1 MFGAGPRATAE
12 SSVLG
17 RELLDCPG
25 QEAELVTLG
34 VSEHHP
40 RHVRSL
46 ANIDRAGAE
55 GEQPIEFLGGGA
67 AVGTQID
74 VKPGGTASA
83 QPTAGAGASNAYIVV
98 LNDGTASGAVA
109 SEHGHRYGADVGR
122 IYRSA
127 LKGYSAHMG
136 ASAAAR
142 VAEDPQVAFVQLD
155 GVVHATR
162 RTTRGKPTPRTQTIP
177 TGINRADAELSP
189 TAAIDGVD
197 TRVNVD
203 VAVIDTGVDL
213 DHPDLNVFTAGV
225 KNCSTGTSEDDG
237 NGHGTHVSGTIG
249 ALDNTQGVVGMA
261 PGARIWPVR
270 VLDNRGSG
278 TFSAIVCGIDYVTA
292 HASEIEVANMS
303 LGGTGS
309 DDGNCGNTN
318 GDAMHKAICNSV
330 AAGITYVV
338 AAGNSAADAST
349 FVPAA
354 YDEVITV
361 SALADFN
368 GLPGGGAPSTCRAD
382 VDDTF
387 ADFSN
392 YGADVDI
399 IAPGV
404 CIYSTWKGGGYNT
417 ISGTSMASP
426 HVAGGAALYK
436 ANNPTATPAQVKAA
450 LRSAGTTNWNN
461 SDDPDGIK
469 EPLLNVS
476 TF

>member
-1 MFGAGPRATAE
+1 MRQ
-12 SSVLG
+12 S
-17 RELLDCPG
+17 LLV
-25 QEAELVTLG
+25 AAAASTMLV
-34 VSEHHP
+34 
-40 RHVRSL
+40 
-46 ANIDRAGAE
+46 
-55 GEQPIEFLGGGA
+55 A
-67 AVGTQID
+67 AL
-74 VKPGGTASA
+74 GGTASA
-83 QPTAGAGASNAYIVV
+83 RPASVADTSNGYIVV
-98 LNDGTASGAVA
+98 LNDSAAPAKVA
-109 SEHGHRYGADVGR
+109 SDHATKYGAEVDYL
-122 IYRSA
+122 YRAA
-127 LKGYSAHMG
+127 LKGYAAHMS

-142 VAEDPQVAFVQLD
+142 LADDSRVLFVQRD
-155 GVVHATR
+155 GLVHATA
-162 RTTRGKPTPRTQTIP
+162 QTIP

-189 TAAIDGVD
+189 TAAIDGLD
-197 TRVNVD
+197 ERVNVD

-213 DHPDLNVFTAGV
+213 DHPDLNVYTAGA
-225 KNCSTGTSEDDG
+225 KNCSTGRSADDG

-270 VLDNRGSG
+270 VLNKSGSG
-278 TFSAIVCGIDYVTA
+278 TFSQIVCGIDYVTA

-330 AAGITYVV
+330 VAGITYVV

>member
-1 MFGAGPRATAE
+1 MRKSTTATLA
-12 SSVLG
+12 VTTLLALG
-17 RELLDCPG
+17 
-25 QEAELVTLG
+25 
-34 VSEHHP
+34 S
-40 RHVRSL
+40 
-46 ANIDRAGAE
+46 
-55 GEQPIEFLGGGA
+55 
-67 AVGTQID
+67 
-74 VKPGGTASA
+74 TALSA
-83 QPTAGAGASNAYIVV
+83 QAAPMSASGSDRSGAYIVV
-98 LNDGTASGAVA
+98 LNDATAPAEVA
-109 SEHGHRYGADVGR
+109 SDHSAKHGVEVDYL
-122 IYRSA
+122 YRAA
-127 LKGYSAHMG
+127 LKGYAAHM
-136 ASAAAR
+136 SATAAER
-142 VAEDPQVAFVQLD
+142 VANDPRVQFVQRD
-155 GVVHATR
+155 GVVHASAQ
-162 RTTRGKPTPRTQTIP
+162 TTP
-177 TGINRADAELSP
+177 TGINRADADLSP
-189 TAAIDGVD
+189 TAKINGLDE
-197 TRVNVD
+197 RVNVD

-213 DHPDLNVFTAGV
+213 DHPDLNVYTAGA
-225 KNCSTGTSEDDG
+225 KNCSTGSSADDG
-237 NGHGTHVSGTIG
+237 NGHGSHVAGTIG
-249 ALDNTQGVVGMA
+249 AIDNTNGVVGMA

-292 HASEIEVANMS
+292 HADEIEIANMS
-303 LGGTGS
+303 LGGSGS

-318 GDAMHKAICNSV
+318 NDAMHKAICNSV

-338 AAGNSAADAST
+338 AAGNSSADAST
-349 FVPAA
+349 SVPAA

-368 GLPGGGAPSTCRAD
+368 GLPGGGAAATCRTD

-404 CIYSTWKGGGYNT
+404 CINSTWKGGGYNT

-436 ANNPTATPAQVKAA
+436 ANNPGATPAQVRTA
-450 LRSAGTTNWNN
+450 LRSAGTTDWSN